1 MVNTNSIEKLI
12 TYQFNRENPFRP
24 NYNTASEVIPDI
36 NMHEEKKSGIHGKLI
51 YYINHLIITVITGIS
66 WSFCRLAEEKK
77 LQAMQLL
84 LLWSYSKDKPFNFAA
99 ALLGLLYIHDIQD

>member
-77 LQAMQLL
+77 LHAMHYFVSVFIKPMIQLML
-84 LLWSYSKDKPFNFAA
+84 
-99 ALLGLLYIHDIQD
+99 

>member
-51 YYINHLIITVITGIS
+51 YIS
-66 WSFCRLAEEKK
+66 NIRENTSLQNLKK
-77 LQAMQLL
+77 LL
-84 LLWSYSKDKPFNFAA
+84 NN
-99 ALLGLLYIHDIQD
+99 GLLCPKYTKKPLN

>member
-51 YYINHLIITVITGIS
+51 YYINHLIIFYRKI
-66 WSFCRLAEEKK
+66 
-77 LQAMQLL
+77 
-84 LLWSYSKDKPFNFAA
+84 
-99 ALLGLLYIHDIQD
+99 